1 MFFKFLKLL
10 YNLLKNILLDVKYTL
25 QNDQFNKDISEDMEV
40 KLFDLKRKRKNIC
53 LRIRVIFRTKK
64 TKFYFKNL
72 LKRFLYVLYRIVEIF
87 VTGIVFMLFCNILK
101 LLFLIYLHSYVVTF
115 INYIHTLFN
124 I

>member
-53 LRIRVIFRTKK
+53 LRMRVIFRTKK

-72 LKRFLYVLYRIVEIF
+72 FNRFLYVLYRIVEIF

-115 INYIHTLFN
+115 INYIHIFFN